1 MLSEAALY
9 LMMHSLLQA
18 ILIRQMMR
26 TKQLKRLRIF
36 RYDIDIR
43 ETLQEIRSWLE
54 INLLKTYYE
63 IESEAEL
70 FSSLSNKEFGWR
82 ENMFRSESNVEL
94 NSLASLKIVPP
105 WKIGFKLGVQRFLY
119 KKFRTALLHWQE
131 VL

>member
-43 ETLQEIRSWLE
+43 ETLQEIRS
-54 INLLKTYYE
+54 
-63 IESEAEL
+63 
-70 FSSLSNKEFGWR
+70 
-82 ENMFRSESNVEL
+82 
-94 NSLASLKIVPP
+94 
-105 WKIGFKLGVQRFLY
+105 
-119 KKFRTALLHWQE
+119 
-131 VL
+131 